1 MAENAVLEKIY
12 WRMHDGYLEGNH
24 WVSRVNLGTFHIN
37 VKLEARERQAGRVNF
52 FCLKFPILNQ
62 RKAFLTLEGAEEVIA
77 DYFRYI
83 DGIRKQ
89 IPPKVVERSL
99 QAEIDIIGQ
108 ALEQIVKN
116 QKEAR

>member
-12 WRMHDGYLEGNH
+12 WKMHDGYLEGNH

-62 RKAFLTLEGAEEVIA
+62 RKAFLTIEEAEEVIA